1 MELQAVEQVPRVAD
15 LDRADCR
22 RRAEQHF
29 SAAAMT
35 AGYVAV
41 YDKLT
46 VGAASRKHI
55 HHCKHPIRTG
65 SAGKPVGLSI
75 RATELHFSL

>member
-1 MELQAVEQVPRVAD
+1 MEAALAASPAAMFSDCMELQAVEQVPRVAD
-15 LDRADCR
+15 LDPADCR

-46 VGAASRKHI
+46 AGAASRKQ
-55 HHCKHPIRTG
+55 
-65 SAGKPVGLSI
+65 
-75 RATELHFSL
+75 

>member
-1 MELQAVEQVPRVAD
+1 MSDPDRVRPKVRVTRAQVPSVAD
-15 LDRADCR
+15 LDPADCR
-22 RRAEQHF
+22 RRVEQHF

-46 VGAASRKHI
+46 QEAASRKQ
-55 HHCKHPIRTG
+55 
-65 SAGKPVGLSI
+65 
-75 RATELHFSL
+75 